1 MVDILDNV
9 PNHLIQDPAFFPIG
23 WPVLFTSNKS
33 LFPRGRC
40 QMSSNLLG
48 PCFLHTLS
56 ALTVGAPSVSN
67 TPPTSCIKLQWYQDN
82 ELLTKSS
89 IYSNGSLTASKF
101 LAESFQLSL
110 NVIKLAI
117 RFPIISAWQNLW
129 ISFKNVHIW
138 RYK

>member
-1 MVDILDNV
+1 
-9 PNHLIQDPAFFPIG
+9 
-23 WPVLFTSNKS
+23 
-33 LFPRGRC
+33 
-40 QMSSNLLG
+40 MSSNLLG

-56 ALTVGAPSVSN
+56 SLAVGAPSVSN
-67 TPPTSCIKLQWYQDN
+67 TPPTNCIKLQWYQDN

-117 RFPIISAWQNLW
+117 RFPIIST
-129 ISFKNVHIW
+129 
-138 RYK
+138 